1 MKPTISIFLASAIS
15 LFGIFLAIHLQR
27 APIAHAQTACDA
39 ATFTGAY
46 GYAESGYAYDIQ
58 GNTYILAS
66 TGRMVADGNGGLT
79 GTETLSFDGTIVRRQ
94 YTGTYTMTGEC
105 LGSVT
110 LQFPSANAN
119 PGGTIHGDIVAVN
132 NARQINFVQ
141 TDPNFVFSGVL
152 TRQNQ

>member
-1 MKPTISIFLASAIS
+1 MKPTTSILLAGAISIC
-15 LFGIFLAIHLQR
+15 GIFLANHLDR
-27 APIAHAQTACDA
+27 APVAHAQAACDA
-39 ATFTGAY
+39 TTFTGAY

-58 GNTYILAS
+58 GNTYILAA

-105 LGSVT
+105 AGTVT
-110 LQFPSANAN
+110 LQFASANSGA
-119 PGGTIHGDIVAVN
+119 PIHGDIVAVN

-152 TRQNQ
+152 TRQSQ

>member
-1 MKPTISIFLASAIS
+1 MKSKISIFLAGVIS
-15 LFGIFLAIHLQR
+15 LFGIFLAIHLHR
-27 APIAHAQTACDA
+27 APIAHAQSACDA
-39 ATFTGAY
+39 TTFTGAY
-46 GYAESGYAYDIQ
+46 GYSESGYAYDIQ

-105 LGSVT
+105 VGSVT
-110 LQFPSANAN
+110 MQFASASA
-119 PGGTIHGDIVAVN
+119 GGTIHGDIVAVN